1 MHRYAS
7 WCALS
12 TESLTAADPSLLYDF
27 TLDHPTLPVEFLS
40 KSMHSDTAAGSCSN
54 MLNVIDLP
62 HLHIQPFTPTHP
74 YSYCG
79 QIHTCGHM
87 HPPTPT
93 LWLHPPTP
101 LIQSIIHTPMLDT
114 RSHISLTY
122 VRCTYSTYS
131 RPTTHAHTFL

>member
-40 KSMHSDTAAGSCSN
+40 KSMHSDTAAGRCSN

-101 LIQSIIHTPMLDT
+101 LITVNHTHT
-114 RSHISLTY
+114 NVGHKISHLPY
-122 VRCTYSTYS
+122 VCTMYIQYIQ
-131 RPTTHAHTFL
+131 